1 MTTNLRLNFSY
12 NVFLS
17 VLGYVQMY
25 VTYDGNFDKKNKTME
40 CIMNDM

>member
-25 VTYDGNFDKKNKTME
+25 VTYDGNLDKTME